1 MIELINDNLEKVIIY
16 NLPENFTVFHSVLL
30 RIVLCLFN
38 KLFVRHIAFLFAYY
52 SEGSYNFIHL
62 LMPVNLN
69 QYRGTILVFNNR
81 NPSTRKSFDLF
92 SSRLLQQPLSDI
104 YSTKILV
111 FVLLIASRFVIY
123 IITVQNVRLAQGSLF
138 KSLYLIT

>member
-1 MIELINDNLEKVIIY
+1 
-16 NLPENFTVFHSVLL
+16 
-30 RIVLCLFN
+30 
-38 KLFVRHIAFLFAYY
+38 
-52 SEGSYNFIHL
+52 
-62 LMPVNLN
+62 MPVNVN
-69 QYRGTILVFNNR
+69 QYRGTTLVFNNR

-138 KSLYLIT
+138 KNLYLIT